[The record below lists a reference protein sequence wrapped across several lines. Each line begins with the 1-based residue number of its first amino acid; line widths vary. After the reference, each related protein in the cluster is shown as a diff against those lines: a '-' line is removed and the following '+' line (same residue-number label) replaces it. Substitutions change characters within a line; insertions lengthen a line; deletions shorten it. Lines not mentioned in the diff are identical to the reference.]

1 MSSTSNEVQVTMKFS
16 DDTEKTFSLPDVAEN
31 DLQYVATRV
40 KAVNNGTATNVA
52 DLRQTFVSNAGAS
65 FASIAAA
72 KIIRT
77 TEEVIY
83 NG

>member
-1 MSSTSNEVQVTMKFS
+1 MSSTSNEVQVTMRFS
-16 DDTEKTFSLPDVAEN
+16 DDTDKTFSLPDVAEN

-40 KAVNNGTATNVA
+40 KALNNGTATNVA
-52 DLRQTFVSNAGAS
+52 DFRATFVSNAGAS

>member
-1 MSSTSNEVQVTMKFS
+1 MSSTSNEVQVTMAFT
-16 DDTEKTFSLPDVAEN
+16 DETDKTFSLPDVAEN

-40 KAVNNGTATNVA
+40 KALNNGTATNVA
-52 DLRQTFVSNAGAS
+52 DFRQTFVSSAGAS
-65 FASIAAA
+65 FVSIAAA

>member
-1 MSSTSNEVQVTMKFS
+1 MKFD

-40 KAVNNGTATNVA
+40 KAVNNGTATIVA
-52 DLRQTFVSNAGAS
+52 AFRATFVSNAGAS

-72 KIIRT
+72 RIIRAS
-77 TEEVIY
+77 
-83 NG
+83 